1 MFLFRKLVF
10 ICDFFPSIIIL
21 IVLNYQNKLFLG
33 DNGSLLIGFLIS
45 CFFIFNYNNDKIEN
59 SDTIFIFMMLPGLE
73 LLRLAI
79 TRILKKRNP
88 FSADD
93 THIHHLLLKKFKYN
107 SVIMINFMSIL
118 IPIFLIFFTTLSN
131 LFIIL
136 MYLIVY
142 LGSIYW
148 LSKY

>member
-1 MFLFRKLVF
+1 M
-10 ICDFFPSIIIL
+10 
-21 IVLNYQNKLFLG
+21 
-33 DNGSLLIGFLIS
+33 
-45 CFFIFNYNNDKIEN
+45 
-59 SDTIFIFMMLPGLE
+59 
-73 LLRLAI
+73 
-79 TRILKKRNP
+79 
-88 FSADD
+88 
-93 THIHHLLLKKFKYN
+93 HIHHLLLKKFKYN

-131 LFIIL
+131 LIIIL